1 MFAEIGTKAPNVT
14 VSDWIQGLPTNID
27 KQQGNVVLI
36 EVFQVNCP
44 GCFLYGLPQAISIYN
59 KYKNKEVKVFGIATA
74 FEDYDKNTLENLTL
88 LLSQGVVIGATFDAL
103 KQYGKL
109 VDGNKLYYKI
119 PFPVA
124 MDKITKMPVN
134 VSEDTVK
141 DFIEVYFPDYK
152 YSADADINNKNSL
165 FSKVKEYL
173 QNKQYS
179 AETFELYSLRG
190 TPSSL
195 IIDQNGVLR
204 YNFFGSE
211 GNLEGAINELLG
223 NR

>member
-1 MFAEIGTKAPNVT
+1 MFAEIGAKAPNVR
-14 VSDWIQGLPTNID
+14 VSDWVQGLPTNID

-44 GCFLYGLPQAISIYN
+44 GCFLNGLPQAISIYN
-59 KYKNKEVKVFGIATA
+59 KYKNKDVKVFGIATA

-88 LLSQGVVIGATFDAL
+88 LLSEGGVIGATFDAL

-109 VDGNKLYYKI
+109 VEGYKLYYKI

-124 MDKITKMPVN
+124 MDKITKMPIN
-134 VSEDTVK
+134 VSDDSVK

-152 YSADADINNKNSL
+152 FTIDDTANNKDSL

-179 AETFELYSLRG
+179 AETFELYKLRG

>member
-1 MFAEIGTKAPNVT
+1 MFAEIGTKAPNIK

-27 KQQGNVVLI
+27 KLQGNVILI

-59 KYKNKEVKVFGIATA
+59 KYKTKEVKVFGIATA
-74 FEDYDKNTLENLTL
+74 FEDYDKNTLENLIL
-88 LLSQGVVIGATFDAL
+88 LLSEGKVIGATFDAL

-109 VDGNKLYYKI
+109 VEGNKLYYKI

-134 VSEDTVK
+134 VSEDSVK

-152 YSADADINNKNSL
+152 YSKDDMTNNKDSL
-165 FSKVKEYL
+165 FLKVKEYL

-179 AETFELYSLRG
+179 AETFELYKLRG
-190 TPSSL
+190 TPSSI
-195 IIDQNGVLR
+195 IIDKNGILR

-211 GNLEGAINELLG
+211 GNLEGAINELLE